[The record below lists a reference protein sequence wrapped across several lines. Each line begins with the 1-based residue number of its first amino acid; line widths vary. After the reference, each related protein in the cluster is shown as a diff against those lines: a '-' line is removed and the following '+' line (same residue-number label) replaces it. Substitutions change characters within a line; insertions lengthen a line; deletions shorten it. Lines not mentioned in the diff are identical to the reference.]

1 MALLEYQIYQNRLLG
16 AHIIWEFTKSFN
28 EHSKNIEK
36 SSATIFH
43 VMPVLPLCLNKRVV
57 EGIKG
62 RLFKE
67 GSLLRAIND
76 NRDLFSGLQE
86 RMESMASITF
96 GSIYIA
102 TQGKLILFDR
112 DQMLLIPNSIP
123 IPSKLTAK
131 LYEDYK
137 DILKASRRVGSWF
150 AQLSIEEIQMY
161 FNINY

>member
-16 AHIIWEFTKSFN
+16 AHVIWEFTKSFS
-28 EHSKNIEK
+28 EHSKDQDSK
-36 SSATIFH
+36 YPTIYQAL
-43 VMPVLPLCLNKRVV
+43 PVLPLCLNKRVV
-57 EGIKG
+57 EGIKA

-67 GSLLRAIND
+67 GSLLRAIHE

-86 RMESMASITF
+86 RMESMATLTF

-102 TQGKLILFDR
+102 SQGGLIIYDR
-112 DQMLLIPNSIP
+112 EQALLIANSFTV
-123 IPSKLTAK
+123 PSKITDK

-137 DILKASRRVGSWF
+137 DILKASRRLGSWF
-150 AQLSIEEIQMY
+150 SQLSTEEISMY

>member
-16 AHIIWEFTKSFN
+16 AHIIWEFAKSFD
-28 EHSKNIEK
+28 EHSKEIEK
-36 SSATIFH
+36 KYPNIYH
-43 VMPVLPLCLNKRVV
+43 VLPVLPLCLNKRVV
-57 EGIKG
+57 DGIKS

-67 GSLLRAIND
+67 GSLLRAINE
-76 NRDLFSGLQE
+76 NKDLFSGLQD

-102 TQGKLILFDR
+102 TKARLIVFDKE
-112 DQMLLIPNSIP
+112 QMLLIPNSSS
-123 IPSKLTAK
+123 IPSKITDK

-137 DILKASRRVGSWF
+137 DLLKASRRVGSWF
-150 AQLSIEEIQMY
+150 SQLTVEEISMY